1 MLKNNVYYNIYNIK
15 GKIKTHR
22 RPIHKGQY
30 EFQKERR
37 EKRKKKL
44 FSKEFLK
51 FSTF

>member
-15 GKIKTHR
+15 EKIKTHR

-37 EKRKKKL
+37 EKMKRNY
-44 FSKEFLK
+44 FQNNF
-51 FSTF
+51 